1 MLKQSALSSTADGV
15 FYLRGPNFL
24 ALVAFEI
31 QFNAE
36 LARRLLESLAHLLL
50 STGNHQFTC
59 EELYYV
65 ALNAISH
72 EERTLEWFSVEHLT
86 VGGGRHR

>member
-1 MLKQSALSSTADGV
+1 MASFILEARIFQLWIAFQIQS
-15 FYLRGPNFL
+15 
-24 ALVAFEI
+24 
-31 QFNAE
+31 NAE
-36 LARRLLESLAHLLL
+36 LERRLLESLAHLLL

-65 ALNAISH
+65 ALNAIFH

-86 VGGGRHR
+86 VSGGRHR

>member
-1 MLKQSALSSTADGV
+1 MASFILEARIFQLWI
-15 FYLRGPNFL
+15 
-24 ALVAFEI
+24 AF
-31 QFNAE
+31 QMQPNAE
-36 LARRLLESLAHLLL
+36 LERRLLESFAHLLL
-50 STGNHQFTC
+50 STGNNQFTC

-72 EERTLEWFSVEHLT
+72 EERTLECISVERLT

>member
-1 MLKQSALSSTADGV
+1 MASFILEARIFQLWIAFQIQS
-15 FYLRGPNFL
+15 
-24 ALVAFEI
+24 
-31 QFNAE
+31 NAE
-36 LARRLLESLAHLLL
+36 LERRLLESLAHLLL

-72 EERTLEWFSVEHLT
+72 EERTLECISVEHLT
-86 VGGGRHR
+86 VGGGSLRR